1 MVRID
6 LLFRIIATATLLTYV
21 ILRNNSTTNWLL
33 DLVIFNGIA
42 LLAVLSL
49 SLSPIPD
56 DQPRR
61 FGVGSAIALWTLG
74 SVASSIDSFFAIP
87 IAINIDL
94 IAETFYAL
102 FYPAALF
109 GLLRAL
115 RSKIVSRSLEF
126 LDTLIIALGFTT
138 ILAAFLIRPAMT
150 GINGSTF
157 QVFLAI
163 LYPVG
168 DIVLFVAVLT
178 LAIMQ
183 GLTTRTTY
191 LLVGVGIYSLSDF
204 YFLYISQ
211 SGGYEF
217 GSLTDIGWLIGC
229 ILIAEGFWHSSNEKQ
244 GTRTFNPT
252 VATIALLGSSAI
264 LAISVLQP
272 SYFPRFIIAPAFAT
286 IALSFLRMGV
296 AINDARNMSNEQIL
310 ARTDELTGLAN
321 RRKFM
326 TEFESFVEESGSVLI
341 LDLDG
346 FKPVN
351 DTRGHDVGDQLLKQ
365 VARRFERVIPSGS
378 LLARL
383 GGDEFGALIKGDEGR
398 DVALALRAT
407 LSYPFTIEGVEVVLD
422 VSVGEARNSPGQYP
436 PDLLLRRADVA
447 MYEAKRSKTG
457 VVTWHEELGVTGS
470 RL

>member
-1 MVRID
+1 M
-6 LLFRIIATATLLTYV
+6 ATATLLTYV

-56 DQPRR
+56 DQLSR

-87 IAINIDL
+87 ISINIDF

-126 LDTLIIALGFTT
+126 LDTLIIALGCTT

-157 QVFLAI
+157 QVFLSI

-168 DIVLFVAVLT
+168 DIVLFVAVFT
-178 LAIMQ
+178 LAILQ

-191 LLVGVGIYSLSDF
+191 LLIGVGIYSLSDF

-217 GSLTDIGWLIGC
+217 GSLTDIGWLIGF

-310 ARTDELTGLAN
+310 ARTGEYRDWETD
-321 RRKFM
+321 RK
-326 TEFESFVEESGSVLI
+326 SV
-341 LDLDG
+341 
-346 FKPVN
+346 V
-351 DTRGHDVGDQLLKQ
+351 
-365 VARRFERVIPSGS
+365 
-378 LLARL
+378 
-383 GGDEFGALIKGDEGR
+383 
-398 DVALALRAT
+398 
-407 LSYPFTIEGVEVVLD
+407 
-422 VSVGEARNSPGQYP
+422 
-436 PDLLLRRADVA
+436 
-447 MYEAKRSKTG
+447 
-457 VVTWHEELGVTGS
+457 
-470 RL
+470 